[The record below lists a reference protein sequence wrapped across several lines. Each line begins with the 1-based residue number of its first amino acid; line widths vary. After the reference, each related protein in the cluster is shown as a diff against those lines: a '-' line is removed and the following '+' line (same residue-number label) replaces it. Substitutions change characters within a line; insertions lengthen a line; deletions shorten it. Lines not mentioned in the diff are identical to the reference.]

1 VSKINLNIL
10 KLYCALFILIQVSCS
25 PTKKLKQGEY
35 LVNKN
40 KIENVKETKLKSE
53 DIEAFVRQKPNR
65 KFLGKIHFYVWWFNL
80 FDDEKI
86 QRKKEERNAKYDK
99 INIERSRKTEEL
111 NIKRLAKAKKPKS
124 PKLKDK
130 DSPTTVENIRG
141 IGEPAVVLDSSLTEQ
156 TRLQIQM
163 YLFSKGFFNNKVTDT
178 IEVDKRTR
186 KATVKYVINSKKPY
200 KINAITYTMLDEK
213 LGRLILNDT
222 LNTLIKRGDNYDSE
236 ILATERQRISNF
248 CLNNGYYSFDNA
260 YISFDVDSNL
270 AKQSVNINVLLKK
283 FSKPYSNSNDSL
295 VLVNHTQ
302 YKIDNIY
309 IITEQIIGKVRDANF
324 KDTIRVK
331 NRSLV
336 YLSNSKLPYRKVL
349 IANYVDLY
357 KGQLFRKDTAEI
369 TYRQLI
375 GLGIFK
381 NVSIQFFKSSN
392 YSNKLDCYIIC
403 NPLIKQSITAE
414 TEGTNTSGNLGING
428 AILFQNRNTFRGGEL
443 LELKLQAAISAQSQL
458 SNNSSPIV
466 NSIDDVSDLR
476 KLQGAFNT
484 VQFGPEFDFS
494 VPRAFFPFSLL
505 PFKKEMS
512 PRTFLKTSLNYQAR
526 SEFARVI
533 NTVDYGFSF
542 KSNKNQLRHN
552 LIPLEILL
560 VRAALSDSFKVS
572 LNSINDAFLVKSFQ
586 DHITTSTKYIVDFT
600 SNADPNK
607 STKPSIYFKVGIS
620 SAGNILRSVFT
631 YNNREKDTLD
641 RYLIFGIP
649 FAQFL
654 KVDADYRLYVPIRK
668 KSRIVYRLAGGIGKP
683 LKNLSVLPYEES
695 FFSGGPNSNRAWR
708 ARTLGPGGYDPSS
721 SSARFDKIGDILLEG
736 NMEYRFH
743 IINSFNGA
751 LFADAGNIW
760 RLTKTADK
768 PNGEFKVD
776 EFWKQIAIG
785 AGLGLRWDLNF
796 FVLRL
801 DLATPLKDPK
811 YQEGDRWTLNKKP
824 YNNIVANFGIGY
836 PF

>member
-1 VSKINLNIL
+1 VSKVNLNIV
-10 KLYCALFILIQVSCS
+10 KLCCAVFILIQVSCS

-35 LVNKN
+35 LVNKI
-40 KIENVKETKLKSE
+40 KIENVKETKLKE
-53 DIEAFVRQKPNR
+53 EEIEAFIRQKPNR
-65 KFLGKIHFYVWWFNL
+65 KLLRLVHFYVWWYDL

-86 QRKKEERNAKYDK
+86 QRKKEERNANYDK
-99 INIERSRKTEEL
+99 INIERSRKTEEQ
-111 NIKRLAKAKKPKS
+111 NIKRLAKGKKPKN

-130 DSPTTVENIRG
+130 DSPTTLENIRD

-156 TRLQIQM
+156 SRLQIQM

-178 IEVDKRTR
+178 IKFEKDTR
-186 KATVKYVINSKKPY
+186 KVTVKYVIHPKKPY

-213 LGRLILNDT
+213 LGQLILNDT
-222 LNTLIKRGDNYDSE
+222 VNTLIKLGDNYDSE
-236 ILATERQRISNF
+236 VLAYERQRLTNF

-283 FSKPYSNSNDSL
+283 YSRPYSTSNDSL

-324 KDTIRVK
+324 KDTVHVK
-331 NRSLV
+331 NKSLV
-336 YLSNSKLPYRKVL
+336 YLTNTKLPYRKVL

-357 KGQLFRKDTAEI
+357 KGQIYRKDTAEI

-381 NVSIQFFKSSN
+381 NVSVQFFKSNN
-392 YSNKLDCYIIC
+392 YSNRLDCYIIC

-414 TEGTNTSGNLGING
+414 TEGTNTFGNLGISG
-428 AILFQNRNTFRGGEL
+428 ALLFQNRNTFRGGEL
-443 LELKLQAAISAQSQL
+443 LEFKLQGAISAQSQL
-458 SNNSSPIV
+458 SNNSAPIV
-466 NSIDDVSDLR
+466 NSIDNVSDLR

-512 PRTFLKTSLNYQAR
+512 PRTYLKTSLNYQAR
-526 SEFARVI
+526 DEFARVI
-533 NTVDYGFSF
+533 NTADYGFSF

-552 LIPLEILL
+552 FIPLEILL
-560 VRAALSDSFKVS
+560 VRATLSDSFKVS
-572 LNSINDAFLVKSFQ
+572 LNRLNDAFLVNSFL
-586 DHITTSTKYIVDFT
+586 DHITTASKFIVDYT
-600 SNADPNK
+600 SKTDQNK
-607 STKPSIYFKVGIS
+607 GQKPAIYCKVGLT
-620 SAGNILRSVFT
+620 SAGNILRNLF
-631 YNNREKDTLD
+631 NNTGREKDTLD

-654 KVDADYRLYVPIRK
+654 KIDADYRLYIPVNK
-668 KSRIVYRLAGGIGKP
+668 KSRIVYRIAGGLGKP
-683 LKNLSVLPYEES
+683 LKNLSALPYEES

-708 ARTLGPGGYDPSS
+708 ARTLGPGGYDPSE
-721 SSARFDKIGDILLEG
+721 SSARFDKIGDMLLEG

-760 RLTKTADK
+760 RLTKVADK

-785 AGLGLRWDLNF
+785 AGLGLRYDLNF

-801 DLATPLKDPK
+801 DVAAPLKDPK
-811 YQEGDRWTLNKKP
+811 YKEGDRWTFNKKP
-824 YNNIVANFGIGY
+824 YNSLVANFGIGY